1 MREARGG
8 FFGISHLKAFI
19 QNNQS
24 TIQLNL
30 PAIETLADK
39 LLACLV
45 AADSETAWGEV
56 SVVLTDDEVITQ
68 TNREFLGKDRPTDVI
83 SFRYDP
89 VPGEDNKATGDLIVN
104 VECALREGPAHDG
117 PDAELALYIAHGF
130 DHLSGAD
137 DDTPQKR
144 AAMRRTEKRWL
155 AELKSEIKNLIVR

>member
-1 MREARGG
+1 MKTTALN
-8 FFGISHLKAFI
+8 H
-19 QNNQS
+19 QTS
-24 TIQLNL
+24 TQINK
-30 PAIETLADK
+30 PAIHALVRK
-39 LLACLV
+39 LSECLI
-45 AADSETAWGEV
+45 AADPETVWGEV
-56 SVVLTDDEVITQ
+56 SVVLTDDEGITQ
-68 TNREFLGKDRPTDVI
+68 TNRKFFGKDRPTDVI
-83 SFRYDP
+83 SFRYNP
-89 VPGEDNKATGDLIVN
+89 VPGEDSEATGDLIVN